1 METQIKNLEINM
13 AELKTD
19 LKYIKDGLLENK
31 EEHREILKTIND
43 FITASEARFASKWVE
58 RFLIWAAGIIGVA
71 ILGGVITLL
80 AQSYLHLNK

>member
-19 LKYIKDGLLENK
+19 ISYIKKSLVENK
-31 EEHREILKTIND
+31 EEHKEIIKIITD
-43 FITASEARFASKWVE
+43 FIEASEVRFASKWVE

-80 AQSYLHLNK
+80 AQTYLHLN